1 MESPDQKH
9 NWLGPYVPQG
19 NFFRDVV
26 QQFKLSYTLL
36 LAPRVPPLTK
46 LIPLAAVGY
55 LLLPTDV
62 APDFVPVLGQ
72 LDDLAVVMFGIRMF
86 FEFSP
91 PEVVQE
97 HLKRRAGRRRGGGG
111 GGGGGGEE
119 TPPRA
124 GGWGGG
130 GGGGGAPPAPPPRPF
145 VTRTPA

>member
-1 MESPDQKH
+1 MTTMESPDQKH

-26 QQFKLSYTLL
+26 QQFKLAYNLL
-36 LAPRVPPLTK
+36 LDPRVHPLTK

-62 APDFVPVLGQ
+62 SPDFVPVLGQ

-97 HLKRRAGRRRGGGG
+97 HLKRLAQRLRGD
-111 GGGGGGEE
+111 
-119 TPPRA
+119 
-124 GGWGGG
+124 WKVVDD
-130 GGGGGAPPAPPPRPF
+130 APPAGEAAAE
-145 VTRTPA
+145 VVEEGEE